1 MLVSRSP
8 GWAPFILFLVLACS
22 RQADTSPASTR
33 GDPESEELSRS
44 LTRRSQLYA
53 KAAVRDPIGLRVV
66 YPALTDVVRV
76 KDSSFLFGS
85 VASAKTR
92 LTIDGHPVR
101 VWPNGAWLAWVPFP
115 ADTLMQFRIDART
128 SKDSSILL
136 YPVRRDRVSLPRE
149 VRTGRAWIDS
159 VSLSPQGQVWLPRS
173 EYLTL
178 SARAAEGADVRVLLP
193 DGRRARLLPQ
203 KQAEEVLP
211 ATRAFDW
218 DSSKLRTGEEV
229 RYVGVV
235 RGRSIGPDAG
245 PILRG
250 PTAALVRV
258 LGRAALHCVSGMRC
272 PAPYSELVSVDSSW
286 AIVEAAVEGDT
297 VRLRWPLQV
306 GLLDTLPITTEF
318 NDDTTG
324 QGETD
329 SLTPGRAIPGGTYA
343 WFFPTGTR
351 ASVTGR
357 INNDLRIRL
366 SPNSEAWVPFADA
379 LPRPS
384 GVPDPSAVVGSVTLT
399 AARDRSVLRIPLT
412 ERVPFQV
419 DESERSLAITFY
431 SARADVDWMRYGTD
445 SLVQQLSWAQTQRGV
460 ATLKVDLLAPVWGY
474 RARWSR
480 NDLLLE
486 IRRPPKISAA
496 NPLSRRI
503 IAIDPGHP
511 PLGSTG
517 PTGLREAD
525 ANLAVALQ
533 LRSLLQSQG
542 AKVLMTRTSDSAV
555 DLWPR
560 VAYAERSGAELLVS
574 IHNNALPDGVNP
586 FTNNGT
592 SVFYNQPRS
601 MALASAIQ
609 GPLVRQ
615 LRLPDLG
622 VSWADLAV
630 LRGTWMPSVLVEGM
644 FIIIPEQ
651 EAALRTST
659 GVRRYARG
667 VYDGLR
673 TYLRDQSRRQS
684 ASGVGRSRP
693 MASPTT
699 NPSQPLRAPSP
710 EGADGGLAP

>member
-1 MLVSRSP
+1 
-8 GWAPFILFLVLACS
+8 
-22 RQADTSPASTR
+22 
-33 GDPESEELSRS
+33 
-44 LTRRSQLYA
+44 
-53 KAAVRDPIGLRVV
+53 
-66 YPALTDVVRV
+66 
-76 KDSSFLFGS
+76 
-85 VASAKTR
+85 
-92 LTIDGHPVR
+92 
-101 VWPNGAWLAWVPFP
+101 
-115 ADTLMQFRIDART
+115 
-128 SKDSSILL
+128 
-136 YPVRRDRVSLPRE
+136 
-149 VRTGRAWIDS
+149 
-159 VSLSPQGQVWLPRS
+159 
-173 EYLTL
+173 
-178 SARAAEGADVRVLLP
+178 
-193 DGRRARLLPQ
+193 
-203 KQAEEVLP
+203 
-211 ATRAFDW
+211 
-218 DSSKLRTGEEV
+218 
-229 RYVGVV
+229 
-235 RGRSIGPDAG
+235 
-245 PILRG
+245 
-250 PTAALVRV
+250 
-258 LGRAALHCVSGMRC
+258 
-272 PAPYSELVSVDSSW
+272 
-286 AIVEAAVEGDT
+286 
-297 VRLRWPLQV
+297 
-306 GLLDTLPITTEF
+306 
-318 NDDTTG
+318 
-324 QGETD
+324 
-329 SLTPGRAIPGGTYA
+329 
-343 WFFPTGTR
+343 
-351 ASVTGR
+351 
-357 INNDLRIRL
+357 
-366 SPNSEAWVPFADA
+366 
-379 LPRPS
+379 
-384 GVPDPSAVVGSVTLT
+384 
-399 AARDRSVLRIPLT
+399 
-412 ERVPFQV
+412 
-419 DESERSLAITFY
+419 
-431 SARADVDWMRYGTD
+431 
-445 SLVQQLSWAQTQRGV
+445 VQQLSWAQTQRGV

-486 IRRPPKISAA
+486 IRRPPNISAA

-601 MALASAIQ
+601 MALASAIR

-659 GVRRYARG
+659 GARRYARG

-673 TYLRDQSRRQS
+673 TYLRDQARRQS

-710 EGADGGLAP
+710 EGPDGGLAP